1 MMKLTWSMATGIA
14 AMVVYALA
22 TFPTIHGIMCW
33 VVGSGLVV
41 LTKIIAGSGK

>member
-1 MMKLTWSMATGIA
+1 MRLTWSMATAIA
-14 AMVVYALA
+14 AMLVYALA

-41 LTKIIAGSGK
+41 MTKFVAGRGK